1 MSGPT
6 SVEQVCNDALTRI
19 GYPARIGNI
28 YEGTRQARACL
39 DIYGQTRDQFLRQDD
54 FNFAERNLTMT
65 LLKQAPPGGYIPPVV
80 WTTAYPSLPWMYS
93 YAYPSDCL
101 KVRSIR
107 GQALFVFDFDPG
119 PVVYMV
125 ENDNSY
131 TPAQKVI
138 NCNIPSAILTYT
150 GQNTDL
156 TTWEPDSVEAFIAQ
170 LAARLAPALRPELL
184 RAAAEDEMQ
193 SFNVAEKEQG

>member
-6 SVEQVCNDALTRI
+6 SPEQAINQALVRL
-19 GYPARIGNI
+19 GYPEYLGSIWD
-28 YEGTRQARACL
+28 GTRQARAAL
-39 DIYGQTRDQFLRQDD
+39 QIYGQTRDQFLRQDD
-54 FNFAERNLTMT
+54 FDFAERNVVMT

-80 WTTAYPSLPWMYS
+80 WSTAYPSLPWMYS

-101 KVRSIR
+101 KVRAIR

-119 PVVYMV
+119 PVVYVV

-131 TPAQKVI
+131 TPARKVI

-150 GQNTDL
+150 GQITDL
-156 TTWEPDSVEAFIAQ
+156 TSWEPDSVEAFIAQ

-193 SFNVAEKEQG
+193 SFATAEKEQG